1 MKKDD
6 HGQKIPDE
14 TKCQDDEHWGAV
26 VGVWSVSQVLWH
38 DVGSKNSLFSSF
50 VVRSSDN
57 VDKALLERK
66 QFEIIIK
73 FKSVIIYM
81 IK

>member
-1 MKKDD
+1 M
-6 HGQKIPDE
+6 
-14 TKCQDDEHWGAV
+14 
-26 VGVWSVSQVLWH
+26 
-38 DVGSKNSLFSSF
+38 GSKNSLFSSF